1 MSRFISKFGTP
12 GLIFANDG
20 PIRVRAAIP
29 VIGADELKSCGRLFL
44 EVVRFRFVLARVE
57 SNLYG
62 TELWVGK
69 FVPNEDW

>member
-20 PIRVRAAIP
+20 PIGVRATIL

-44 EVVRFRFVLARVE
+44 EVVRFRLVLARVKRD
-57 SNLYG
+57 LYG
-62 TELWVGK
+62 AELWVGK